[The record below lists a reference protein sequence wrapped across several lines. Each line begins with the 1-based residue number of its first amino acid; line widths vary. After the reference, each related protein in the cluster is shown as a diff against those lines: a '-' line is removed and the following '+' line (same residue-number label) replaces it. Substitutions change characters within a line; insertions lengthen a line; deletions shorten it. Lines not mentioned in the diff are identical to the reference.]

1 MSATFDKYEEHFV
14 ALTAKAGRSLALVD
28 NCGTGGNDGSTD
40 NGSSEGNSDS
50 GGNNSMSNMEHV
62 QVASMLLGQASDL
75 VDAMEVEWRLFCKTS
90 KRMGIAIG
98 GRQQINE
105 EANDMRRR
113 LDGCSDLCTALR
125 AECRV
130 VRKRVRDAED
140 VTERTEEISFEENG
154 NDGEGTDSAN
164 AFRGK
169 AVANGGGSTR
179 RKVKQWTC
187 DKCKVAKFADYDE
200 ACKHEESCDGTA
212 PPPPAEDELSFSS
225 RNRKKDKNKN
235 SSNRAKGR
243 SSAANAYRSSL
254 FEKAEATTATLENQN
269 ATLENARRV
278 MADTEATAGTITE
291 ELARN
296 RESIESA
303 SGHVGELHGMTN
315 SARRTIK
322 TMQRRKKYLF

>member
-1 MSATFDKYEEHFV
+1 MSATFDKCEEHFV

-28 NCGTGGNDGSTD
+28 NSGTNSNDSSNG
-40 NGSSEGNSDS
+40 NGSERNNDS
-50 GGNNSMSNMEHV
+50 GDNNMSNMEHV

-75 VDAMEVEWRLFCKTS
+75 VDAMEVEWRLFCKS
-90 KRMGIAIG
+90 SNNKKRMGIAI

-125 AECRV
+125 AECRI

-140 VTERTEEISFEENG
+140 LTERTEEISFADNDK
-154 NDGEGTDSAN
+154 DGEDTDNAN
-164 AFRGK
+164 AFSGQ
-169 AVANGGGSTR
+169 AVANGGSTR

-187 DKCKVAKFADYDE
+187 DKCKIAKFSDYDE

-225 RNRKKDKNKN
+225 RNKKKDKNKT

-303 SGHVGELHGMTN
+303 SGRVGELHGMTN